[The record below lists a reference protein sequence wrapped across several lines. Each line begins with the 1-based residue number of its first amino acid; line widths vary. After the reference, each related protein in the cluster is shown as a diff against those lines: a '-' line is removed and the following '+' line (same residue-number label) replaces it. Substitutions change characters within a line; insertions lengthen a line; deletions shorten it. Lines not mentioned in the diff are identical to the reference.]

1 MNILIRKA
9 CKNDINSIVS
19 LLKDDELG
27 GVREELGHPNYLLA
41 FNKINN
47 DPQQLLIVCEL
58 DNLIIGTAQLTLIPY
73 INRKGITRGLIE
85 GVRVHSSYRGKGIG
99 KEMFKWLINE
109 SRQRGCKIVQLT
121 TDKSRIEALK
131 FYKSLGFI
139 DTHIGMKLE
148 FNSTYNNSICWV

>member
-99 KEMFKWLINE
+99 KEMFK
-109 SRQRGCKIVQLT
+109 
-121 TDKSRIEALK
+121 
-131 FYKSLGFI
+131 
-139 DTHIGMKLE
+139 
-148 FNSTYNNSICWV
+148 